1 MVDIKRVNP
10 KFNLR
15 KVGSGCKLVHAVS
28 QLATEMN
35 WTQPPIFDVMLR
47 SSSEHG
53 KSIVSPAMKTFT
65 DGLFSYKHLKDT
77 SAALIVFFFVPGV
90 KGFNR
95 CVHVSVGQEPAQ
107 FHQVYPTV
115 EQNIPDLDMSH
126 HECSDSS
133 SLVSILSTLKMADE
147 LVITQ
152 MRSALDCFQIQL
164 AKCKVLTKQEEEVV
178 AANFM
183 RLFKVEP
190 KVMAEALT
198 KLDELSTSLVLLRS
212 SSWPASAE
220 FDIENILIQVKALAK
235 QAMEAS
241 FKVWANAL
249 IKASCTCVD
258 LPRVVDGLLLLSL
271 FHSAC

>member
-1 MVDIKRVNP
+1 
-10 KFNLR
+10 
-15 KVGSGCKLVHAVS
+15 
-28 QLATEMN
+28 
-35 WTQPPIFDVMLR
+35 ML
-47 SSSEHG
+47 E
-53 KSIVSPAMKTFT
+53 
-65 DGLFSYKHLKDT
+65 
-77 SAALIVFFFVPGV
+77 V

-95 CVHVSVGQEPAQ
+95 CVNVSVGQEPAQ

-115 EQNIPDLDMSH
+115 GQNISDLDMSH

-152 MRSALDCFQIQL
+152 MLSALECFQIQL
-164 AKCKVLTKQEEEVV
+164 AKCKAPTKQEKEVV

-183 RLFKVEP
+183 HLFKVEP

-212 SSWPASAE
+212 SSWPALAE
-220 FDIENILIQVKALAK
+220 FDIEKILIQVKALAK

-241 FKVWANAL
+241 FKVERYRY
-249 IKASCTCVD
+249 C
-258 LPRVVDGLLLLSL
+258 LPLLLQYGVSTPTFNLL
-271 FHSAC
+271 FKHHVEWDQGTSRILDQSSTLRR

>member
-1 MVDIKRVNP
+1 
-10 KFNLR
+10 
-15 KVGSGCKLVHAVS
+15 
-28 QLATEMN
+28 
-35 WTQPPIFDVMLR
+35 ML
-47 SSSEHG
+47 
-53 KSIVSPAMKTFT
+53 
-65 DGLFSYKHLKDT
+65 
-77 SAALIVFFFVPGV
+77 
-90 KGFNR
+90 
-95 CVHVSVGQEPAQ
+95 
-107 FHQVYPTV
+107 
-115 EQNIPDLDMSH
+115 
-126 HECSDSS
+126 
-133 SLVSILSTLKMADE
+133 
-147 LVITQ
+147 
-152 MRSALDCFQIQL
+152 SALECFQIQL

-183 RLFKVEP
+183 HLFKVEP

-258 LPRVVDGLLLLSL
+258 VYLALSMCCFCCRCFIRRVERGRLGSDTDQSYRPRAS
-271 FHSAC
+271 

>member
-1 MVDIKRVNP
+1 M
-10 KFNLR
+10 
-15 KVGSGCKLVHAVS
+15 
-28 QLATEMN
+28 
-35 WTQPPIFDVMLR
+35 
-47 SSSEHG
+47 
-53 KSIVSPAMKTFT
+53 
-65 DGLFSYKHLKDT
+65 
-77 SAALIVFFFVPGV
+77 
-90 KGFNR
+90 
-95 CVHVSVGQEPAQ
+95 
-107 FHQVYPTV
+107 YPTV
-115 EQNIPDLDMSH
+115 EQNISDLDMSH

-152 MRSALDCFQIQL
+152 MLSALECFQIQL

-183 RLFKVEP
+183 HLFKVEP

-258 LPRVVDGLLLLSL
+258 LPRVVDVLLLLSL